1 MIHTPGLNIPYTI
14 KSNIQYQNF
23 LSFINFLLDVSIT
36 YGTFKHLKYAQDKLN
51 QRAIWACR
59 PNLIFMGLC
68 FYTCKVQLQTIHPR
82 TFLFRTESSEET
94 GRIHPAG
101 GHGALRARHCRRP
114 RRQVR
119 LQVRN
124 WGTHECIGCGDT
136 GQVFSPILT
145 LEFCSFFL
153 EISFFFYHLIP
164 FSSLNKE
171 KILR

>member
-1 MIHTPGLNIPYTI
+1 
-14 KSNIQYQNF
+14 
-23 LSFINFLLDVSIT
+23 
-36 YGTFKHLKYAQDKLN
+36 
-51 QRAIWACR
+51 
-59 PNLIFMGLC
+59 MGLC

-82 TFLFRTESSEET
+82 TFLFRTESSEKT

-145 LEFCSFFL
+145 LEFCSFYL
-153 EISFFFYHLIP
+153 EIFFFFYHLIP
-164 FSSLNKE
+164 FSSLDFRHSSGVINNNE
-171 KILR
+171 VLGIKIGFVESTSEEVLGKYS